1 MGQVM
6 VVTSGKGGT
15 GKTTL
20 CAGLA
25 AGLAQLD
32 QQVLCI
38 DADIGLRNLD
48 LSLGMADAAT
58 VPFTEALGGGM
69 PLSAAPRHP
78 LLPRLAL
85 LTAPV
90 RTAPVDAAAFRAL
103 LAQARESFDWILIDA
118 PAGIGEGFR
127 LSSAYADRA
136 LVVATAD
143 PASLR
148 DAGRAAQLLRRPG
161 MGERVTVETW
171 HRQRK
176 GPRFYRCYRWVDA
189 GGAEI
194 IRGVMEFALVSTADH
209 RLLRG
214 EELDRFAIPAQPER
228 GVDCADP
235 GRLRLPELA
244 SVGAYRVRPSDA
256 DMNGHMNNTHYAD
269 LCEDQL
275 PPGMAV
281 GEITLQFLHES
292 RPGETV
298 ALEFARQGAALY
310 LRGSRGETPVFAAE
324 MVLTEDG
331 YGA

>member
-1 MGQVM
+1 MSELYIHTENIPTVCEYPLQVASFD
-6 VVTSGKGGT
+6 VAPDGKLRPAAVLRYQQEAAEQHFAPGGL
-15 GKTTL
+15 GWQ
-20 CAGLA
+20 GMA
-25 AGLAQLD
+25 A
-32 QQVLCI
+32 
-38 DADIGLRNLD
+38 
-48 LSLGMADAAT
+48 LGMAF
-58 VPFTEALGGGM
+58 VC
-69 PLSAAPRHP
+69 
-78 LLPRLAL
+78 
-85 LTAPV
+85 V
-90 RTAPVDAAAFRAL
+90 R
-103 LAQARESFDWILIDA
+103 WH
-118 PAGIGEGFR
+118 G
-127 LSSAYADRA
+127 
-136 LVVATAD
+136 
-143 PASLR
+143 
-148 DAGRAAQLLRRPG
+148 QLLRRPG